1 MTPTPTFWRRLAIVL
16 SVFNVAGAGFAL
28 ASNEGW
34 HAGIH
39 VSLAVVFA
47 FAAQRLKQD
56 SGGGGSEL
64 ARIQQQVDEQAIA
77 LQEAQAALANQSTQL
92 AELQERVD
100 FAERLLTQVR
110 DRQTLKQ

>member
-1 MTPTPTFWRRLAIVL
+1 MTTTPTFWRRFAIVL

-28 ASNEGW
+28 AANEGW

-47 FAAQRLKQD
+47 FAAQRLKQGP
-56 SGGGGSEL
+56 GGTGSEL
-64 ARIQQQVDEQAIA
+64 ARIQQEVDEQAVA
-77 LQEAQAALANQSTQL
+77 LEEARAAVANQATQL
-92 AELQERVD
+92 AELHERVD